1 MRRFPVG
8 KSFLR
13 RLLGYKNVYDPKDL
27 GNEKQPHRERQAPP
41 HILDRHLQRGAGLVL
56 DDGAEEKLGPVE
68 CDPADKRTRE
78 YSCDNIDDLPE
89 RSIEFAG
96 DQLDLCQRAGI
107 RRNVSAEECYH
118 YEHISGQLIRP
129 GQRMVECI
137 SHNCRH
143 KDQQDLNA
151 QYRRKDILE
160 DVHEEV
166 IDFIKGIKYFF
177 DFYHPTYINPF
188 Y

>member
-1 MRRFPVG
+1 MATKKNSSA
-8 KSFLR
+8 KS
-13 RLLGYKNVYDPKDL
+13 P
-27 GNEKQPHRERQAPP
+27 QA
-41 HILDRHLQRGAGLVL
+41 
-56 DDGAEEKLGPVE
+56 
-68 CDPADKRTRE
+68 T
-78 YSCDNIDDLPE
+78 S